1 MFELEP
7 VTSETESEDHPAE
20 PLRGLSFAV
29 CLQAEDLRTEW
40 LSLQQTGLVTPYQSF
55 DWVNTW
61 QTAIS
66 KPTGEDVQIVTVRD
80 GSGELHGIFP
90 LCVEVAWGTRVVK
103 WLSHSQI
110 NYGMP
115 VMSESF
121 ASTIAADPEW
131 LFAELVGTLE
141 GVDVVHLD
149 KQPAKWAGRPNPM
162 TALFTDAG
170 ANSTYLFDLEPDYD
184 ELYRRKRSKSTR
196 RNNRRRDAKLEKH
209 GAVQFGLPTTG
220 EQTKQVLDT
229 LFGFVENRLSQRGIK
244 DPYGETGQIFFHA
257 LSRLPDTAQLK
268 LSPYFLTSGGEIVSV
283 MMGSEFQG
291 VFSGL
296 VCSITDGPQKEFSPG
311 DAALRRTIEA
321 CCQSG
326 LSKFDFSA
334 GHSDYKMHWAEEV
347 IPLHDTLQAV
357 TGSGYKYMAI
367 ARPGL
372 STKRLIKRSDWLWRT
387 IKQARKLGVPARNQS
402 KKAG

>member
-7 VTSETESEDHPAE
+7 VTSETESDDHPAE

-29 CLQAEDLRTEW
+29 CARAEDLRTEW
-40 LSLQQTGLVTPYQSF
+40 LSLQKSGLVTPYQSF

-66 KPTGEDVQIVTVRD
+66 DPTGEDVQIVTVRD
-80 GSGELHGIFP
+80 SSGELHGIFP
-90 LCVEVAWGTRVVK
+90 LSVEVAWGTRVVK

-121 ASTIAADPEW
+121 ASTIALDPEW
-131 LFAELVGTLE
+131 LLAELVNTLQD
-141 GVDVVHLD
+141 VDVVHLD
-149 KQPAKWAGRPNPM
+149 KQPATWAGRPNPM
-162 TALFTDAG
+162 TGLFTDAG
-170 ANSTYLFDLEPDYD
+170 ANSTYLFNLEPDYD
-184 ELYRRKRSKSTR
+184 ELYRHKRSKSTR

-209 GAVQFGLPTTG
+209 GAVQFGLPTSA
-220 EQTKQVLDT
+220 EQTKEVLDT
-229 LFGFVENRLSQRGIK
+229 LFEFVENRLSQKGIK
-244 DPYGETGQIFFHA
+244 DPYGETGQIFYHA
-257 LSRLPDTAQLK
+257 LSRLPETAPLK
-268 LSPYFLTSGGEIVSV
+268 LSPYFLTSGDEIVSV

-296 VCSITDGPQKEFSPG
+296 VCSITDGPQREFSPG

-321 CCQSG
+321 CCQTG
-326 LSKFDFSA
+326 LTKFDFSA

-347 IPLHDTLQAV
+347 IPLHDTLHTV

-387 IKQARKLGVPARNQS
+387 IKQARKLGVPAKNQS